1 MTNNRLSD
9 IITLESGNSFNLS
22 RFGLMFMLVGLLT
35 QGFVGLVMGSTKL
48 SLASGMLG
56 VISVVLCSQKKIS
69 FYVFG
74 FAQLITY
81 VILCLQQN
89 LYGEIIENIFYF
101 VTMLYGMFHWNSHYN
116 NESLEVKTRHL
127 AAKQNVLV
135 FVATALASVALFYGL
150 LITNDTQPFMDAV
163 TTVPAFVAQ
172 ILMILR
178 FKESWFYWFIIDLG
192 SIIMWAIASDWCM
205 VAQFVFWTANC
216 VYGYYMWNKDGKV

>member
-9 IITLESGNSFNLS
+9 VIALESGNSFNLT
-22 RFGLMFMLVGLLT
+22 RFGLIFMLVGLLT
-35 QGFVGLVMGSTKL
+35 QGFVGLVMGGTKL

-89 LYGEIIENIFYF
+89 LYGEIAENIFYL

-127 AAKQNVLV
+127 TVTQNVLMLV
-135 FVATALASVALFYGL
+135 TTALASVALFYGL
-150 LITNDTQPFMDAV
+150 LITNDTQPFMDAI

-178 FKESWFYWFIIDLG
+178 FKESWFYWLIIDLG

-216 VYGYYMWNKDGKV
+216 IYGYYMWNKDDKV

>member
-9 IITLESGNSFNLS
+9 IITLESGKSFNLS
-22 RFGLMFMLVGLLT
+22 RFGLIFMLVGLLT

-81 VILCLQQN
+81 VILCLKQN
-89 LYGEIIENIFYF
+89 LYGEIAENIFYF
-101 VTMLYGMFHWNSHYN
+101 VTMLYGMFHWNNHYN

-127 AAKQNVLV
+127 TVKQNILV
-135 FVATALASVALFYGL
+135 FVATALSSVALFDGL
-150 LITNDTQPFMDAV
+150 LITNDTQPFMDAI

-178 FKESWFYWFIIDLG
+178 FKESWLYWLIIDLG
-192 SIIMWAIASDWCM
+192 SIVMWAIASDWCM
-205 VAQFVFWTANC
+205 VAQFIFWTMNC
-216 VYGYYMWNKDGKV
+216 MYGFYKWR

>member
-1 MTNNRLSD
+1 MVNNRLSD

-22 RFGLMFMLVGLLT
+22 RFGLIFMVMGFLT
-35 QGFVGLVMGSTKL
+35 QGFVGLVMGSTEL

-89 LYGEIIENIFYF
+89 LYGEIAENIFYL

-116 NESLEVKTRHL
+116 DKKLEVKTRGL
-127 AAKQNVLV
+127 SMWQNILIGWLTCLGV
-135 FVATALASVALFYGL
+135 FVLYYVLAKTS
-150 LITNDTQPFMDAV
+150 DTQPFMDAI
-163 TTVPAFVAQ
+163 TTVPAFMAQ

-178 FKESWFYWFIIDLG
+178 FKESWFYWLIIDVG
-192 SIIMWAIASDWCM
+192 SIIMWAIANDWCM
-205 VAQFVFWTANC
+205 VAQFVFWTVNC
-216 VYGYYMWNKDGKV
+216 VYGFYMWNKVS